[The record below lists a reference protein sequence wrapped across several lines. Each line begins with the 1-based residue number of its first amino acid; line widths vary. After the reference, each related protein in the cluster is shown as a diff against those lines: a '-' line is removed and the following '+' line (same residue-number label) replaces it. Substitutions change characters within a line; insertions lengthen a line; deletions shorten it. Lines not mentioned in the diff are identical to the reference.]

1 MIFVLN
7 HMLDP
12 DALYSKTYACM
23 ILFPD
28 YIRDLPNKIEFFW
41 CDQRKKVLTYY
52 HNNTTLDFTLN
63 GFNER
68 LHVNSYFIVG

>member
-7 HMLDP
+7 HMLGS

-28 YIRDLPNKIEFFW
+28 YIRDLPNKMNFFGVTSEKR
-41 CDQRKKVLTYY
+41 C
-52 HNNTTLDFTLN
+52 
-63 GFNER
+63 
-68 LHVNSYFIVG
+68 